1 LGKHKEAAMKK
12 SLGPKTLMYPAP
24 VMVIGSY
31 DSENRANVMTAS
43 WGGICCSQPP
53 CIAVSIRKATY
64 TYGNITGKGAFTVCI
79 PSETDI
85 RAADY
90 FGMVSGRAEDK
101 FRTLG
106 LTAVKGDRVDAPY
119 VGEFPLVLECRVV
132 RTVEIGS
139 HTQFIGEIIDVKAD
153 ESIITDNEAPD
164 IEKLR
169 PVIFTPVSRNYY
181 GIGKFIGKAFSIG
194 KR

>member
-1 LGKHKEAAMKK
+1 MKK

-31 DSENRANVMTAS
+31 DSENRANAMTAS

-64 TYGNITGKGAFTVCI
+64 TYGNIAEKGAFTVNI
-79 PSETDI
+79 PSEANI

-90 FGMVSGRAEDK
+90 FGMVSGRSEDK

-106 LTAVKGDRVDAPY
+106 LTAVRADHVDAPY
-119 VGEFPLVLECRVV
+119 IKEFPLVIECRVTQ
-132 RTVEIGS
+132 TVEIGS
-139 HTQFIGEIIDVKAD
+139 HTQFVGEILDVKAD
-153 ESIITDNEAPD
+153 ETIVTEDGLPD
-164 IEKLR
+164 IERLR
-169 PVIFTPVSRNYY
+169 PVVFTPVSRNYY
-181 GIGKFIGKAFSIG
+181 GIGKFVGKAFSIG
-194 KR
+194 KG

>member
-1 LGKHKEAAMKK
+1 MKK

-31 DSENRANVMTAS
+31 DSEHRANAMTAS

-64 TYGNITGKGAFTVCI
+64 TYGNITGTGAFTVSI
-79 PSETDI
+79 PSEGDI

-90 FGMVSGRAEDK
+90 FGMVSGRTEDK
-101 FRTLG
+101 FGTLG
-106 LTAVKGDRVDAPY
+106 LTAVKGDHVDAPY
-119 VGEFPLVLECRVV
+119 VGEFPLVLECRVI

-139 HTQFIGEIIDVKAD
+139 HTQFVGEILDVKAD
-153 ESIITDNEAPD
+153 ESIVTDNEAPD

-181 GIGKFIGKAFSIG
+181 GIGKLIGKAFSIG